1 MKKEDV
7 VGGMLAYI
15 AHLREVGRYSTAK
28 SYLDALRSFKCFCGM
43 EEIPY
48 AYIDKE
54 RLLLYQAWLSK
65 RGCMRNTV
73 STYMRRIRHI
83 YNLAVEAGEVSYIP
97 NLFKGVFTGV
107 ESKRKKAL
115 PLDSLRSLIGLY
127 LYMPVFSAWV
137 EKASGKAKRMFL
149 AFWFISLFIPYLTE
163 FELFLFPFVHKLV
176 YFQRFQDMR

>member
-54 RLLLYQAWLSK
+54 RLLLYQA
-65 RGCMRNTV
+65 
-73 STYMRRIRHI
+73 
-83 YNLAVEAGEVSYIP
+83 
-97 NLFKGVFTGV
+97 
-107 ESKRKKAL
+107 
-115 PLDSLRSLIGLY
+115 GLY
-127 LYMPVFSAWV
+127 AQYGVHLYAANPA
-137 EKASGKAKRMFL
+137 
-149 AFWFISLFIPYLTE
+149 YL
-163 FELFLFPFVHKLV
+163 
-176 YFQRFQDMR
+176 

>member
-7 VGGMLAYI
+7 VAGMLAYI

-83 YNLAVEAGEVSYIP
+83 YNLAVEAARFVYPESVQGGVYWRGEQAEE
-97 NLFKGVFTGV
+97 GVAFGLLALV
-107 ESKRKKAL
+107 DGDSES
-115 PLDSLRSLIGLY
+115 
-127 LYMPVFSAWV
+127 
-137 EKASGKAKRMFL
+137 
-149 AFWFISLFIPYLTE
+149 
-163 FELFLFPFVHKLV
+163 
-176 YFQRFQDMR
+176 

>member
-54 RLLLYQAWLSK
+54 ALALS
-65 RGCMRNTV
+65 GM
-73 STYMRRIRHI
+73 
-83 YNLAVEAGEVSYIP
+83 AVEAGLYAQY
-97 NLFKGVFTGV
+97 GVH
-107 ESKRKKAL
+107 
-115 PLDSLRSLIGLY
+115 LY
-127 LYMPVFSAWV
+127 AANPA
-137 EKASGKAKRMFL
+137 
-149 AFWFISLFIPYLTE
+149 YL
-163 FELFLFPFVHKLV
+163 
-176 YFQRFQDMR
+176 

>member
-54 RLLLYQAWLSK
+54 RLLLYQAWLS
-65 RGCMRNTV
+65 
-73 STYMRRIRHI
+73 
-83 YNLAVEAGEVSYIP
+83 
-97 NLFKGVFTGV
+97 
-107 ESKRKKAL
+107 
-115 PLDSLRSLIGLY
+115 GLY
-127 LYMPVFSAWV
+127 AQYGVHLYAANPA
-137 EKASGKAKRMFL
+137 
-149 AFWFISLFIPYLTE
+149 YL
-163 FELFLFPFVHKLV
+163 
-176 YFQRFQDMR
+176 

>member
-65 RGCMRNTV
+65 RVYPESVQGGV
-73 STYMRRIRHI
+73 YRR
-83 YNLAVEAGEVSYIP
+83 GEQAEE
-97 NLFKGVFTGV
+97 GV
-107 ESKRKKAL
+107 
-115 PLDSLRSLIGLY
+115 
-127 LYMPVFSAWV
+127 
-137 EKASGKAKRMFL
+137 ASG
-149 AFWFISLFIPYLTE
+149 
-163 FELFLFPFVHKLV
+163 
-176 YFQRFQDMR
+176 

>member
-7 VGGMLAYI
+7 VAGMLAYI

-65 RGCMRNTV
+65 RGCMRNTKSV
-73 STYMRRIRHI
+73 PFYT
-83 YNLAVEAGEVSYIP
+83 AYITAAY
-97 NLFKGVFTGV
+97 V
-107 ESKRKKAL
+107 
-115 PLDSLRSLIGLY
+115 
-127 LYMPVFSAWV
+127 
-137 EKASGKAKRMFL
+137 
-149 AFWFISLFIPYLTE
+149 
-163 FELFLFPFVHKLV
+163 
-176 YFQRFQDMR
+176 

>member
-73 STYMRRIRHI
+73 STYMRRSGISITWRWR
-83 YNLAVEAGEVSYIP
+83 LARFRISRICSRGC
-97 NLFKGVFTGV
+97 LQ
-107 ESKRKKAL
+107 
-115 PLDSLRSLIGLY
+115 
-127 LYMPVFSAWV
+127 AWR
-137 EKASGKAKRMFL
+137 ASGRRRCLWIACAR
-149 AFWFISLFIPYLTE
+149 
-163 FELFLFPFVHKLV
+163 
-176 YFQRFQDMR
+176 

>member
-7 VGGMLAYI
+7 VAGMLAYI

-83 YNLAVEAGEVSYIP
+83 YNLAVEAGEVRISRICSRGC
-97 NLFKGVFTGV
+97 L
-107 ESKRKKAL
+107 L
-115 PLDSLRSLIGLY
+115 
-127 LYMPVFSAWV
+127 AWR
-137 EKASGKAKRMFL
+137 ASVRRRCLWIACAR
-149 AFWFISLFIPYLTE
+149 
-163 FELFLFPFVHKLV
+163 
-176 YFQRFQDMR
+176 

>member
-83 YNLAVEAGEVSYIP
+83 YNLAVEAGEHGIVCTAP
-97 NLFKGVFTGV
+97 TL
-107 ESKRKKAL
+107 EAR
-115 PLDSLRSLIGLY
+115 DRLRG
-127 LYMPVFSAWV
+127 
-137 EKASGKAKRMFL
+137 
-149 AFWFISLFIPYLTE
+149 
-163 FELFLFPFVHKLV
+163 
-176 YFQRFQDMR
+176 

>member
-7 VGGMLAYI
+7 VAGMLAYI

-73 STYMRRIRHI
+73 STYMRISRICSRGC
-83 YNLAVEAGEVSYIP
+83 LQ
-97 NLFKGVFTGV
+97 
-107 ESKRKKAL
+107 
-115 PLDSLRSLIGLY
+115 
-127 LYMPVFSAWV
+127 AWR
-137 EKASGKAKRMFL
+137 ASGRRRCLWIACAR
-149 AFWFISLFIPYLTE
+149 
-163 FELFLFPFVHKLV
+163 
-176 YFQRFQDMR
+176 

>member
-54 RLLLYQAWLSK
+54 RLALS
-65 RGCMRNTV
+65 GM
-73 STYMRRIRHI
+73 
-83 YNLAVEAGEVSYIP
+83 AVEAGLYAQY
-97 NLFKGVFTGV
+97 GVH
-107 ESKRKKAL
+107 
-115 PLDSLRSLIGLY
+115 LY
-127 LYMPVFSAWV
+127 AANPA
-137 EKASGKAKRMFL
+137 
-149 AFWFISLFIPYLTE
+149 YL
-163 FELFLFPFVHKLV
+163 
-176 YFQRFQDMR
+176 

>member
-54 RLLLYQAWLSK
+54 RLLLYQAWL
-65 RGCMRNTV
+65 
-73 STYMRRIRHI
+73 
-83 YNLAVEAGEVSYIP
+83 EAGLYAQY
-97 NLFKGVFTGV
+97 GVH
-107 ESKRKKAL
+107 
-115 PLDSLRSLIGLY
+115 LY
-127 LYMPVFSAWV
+127 AANPA
-137 EKASGKAKRMFL
+137 
-149 AFWFISLFIPYLTE
+149 YL
-163 FELFLFPFVHKLV
+163 
-176 YFQRFQDMR
+176 